1 MSDQRSINVEPVLL
15 VNINVSDTDSEAPIL
30 AHIIDHNGNAQSM
43 IWRLKDMLEKCGLAA
58 TLLSLSWTL
67 WQS

>member
-1 MSDQRSINVEPVLL
+1 MFH
-15 VNINVSDTDSEAPIL
+15 DTDSEAPIL